1 MKYAFLL
8 LLLAEIMML
17 SALTFEAEE
26 LNFYLENDL
35 WEMDGLFHFANYD
48 SLSTHKLIFFPVPS
62 DSLCL
67 PPKIKAI
74 AIQDSNGAEVTM
86 LNQAKKGFTFLLSL
100 PALSF
105 CSLHLDYTQTLKS
118 NYAKYIITTTNSWGR
133 PLPYAKYT
141 LHPGIN
147 VQIRSLPFSVQK
159 QEGRN
164 YIWEFFDFAPE
175 KEFEVTFQTIPPEDR
190 N

>member
-48 SLSTHKLIFFPVPS
+48 SLSAKELIFFPVPS
-62 DSLCL
+62 DSFCL
-67 PPKIKAI
+67 PPKIKALSV
-74 AIQDSNGAEVTM
+74 QDDKEGAVTL
-86 LNQAKKGFTFLLSL
+86 LNQDKNGFTFLLSL

-147 VQIRSLPFSVQK
+147 VQIRSLPFPVQK

-164 YIWEFFDFAPE
+164 YIWEFYDFAPE
-175 KEFEVTFQTIPPEDR
+175 KEFEVIFQTISAEDQ

>member
-1 MKYAFLL
+1 
-8 LLLAEIMML
+8 
-17 SALTFEAEE
+17 
-26 LNFYLENDL
+26 
-35 WEMDGLFHFANYD
+35 
-48 SLSTHKLIFFPVPS
+48 
-62 DSLCL
+62 
-67 PPKIKAI
+67 
-74 AIQDSNGAEVTM
+74 M

-159 QEGRN
+159 QEGGN